1 MERDWHYGEDCG
13 GRGEVEV
20 MKKVL
25 VLCTTDSMIWNF
37 LVPHIK
43 KMQENQVEVEC
54 ACSRTGSYFDEL
66 TEKQGL
72 ILHEIPFERSPYS
85 KKNFI
90 AYKKLL
96 RLMKENH
103 YDTIFCHE
111 PVGGAMGRLV
121 GHRTKCKV
129 IYMAHGFHFYKG
141 APVINWLIYYHVE
154 KLLAHYTDLLIT
166 INKEDYLAA
175 KKFKAKRVA
184 LINGIGIDINK
195 FKKIETEYLREKYKL
210 SKNDF
215 ILLTVGELIPRKNHA
230 TIIKAIAEMK
240 NSRVHLFIAGEG
252 ELEKELKTLVEKEGM
267 EDKIHFLGFCR
278 NVNELCNS
286 CDAFIF
292 PSVHEGLSVAL
303 MEAMACGKPVIVSKI
318 RGNVDLIEHKKG
330 GFLVETN
337 DVQGYEKAIEVLM
350 KNKKLCEKFGSYNRE
365 KIAKYD
371 VKYVEKQLE
380 KLFTEC

>member
-1 MERDWHYGEDCG
+1 
-13 GRGEVEV
+13 
-20 MKKVL
+20 
-25 VLCTTDSMIWNF
+25 
-37 LVPHIK
+37 
-43 KMQENQVEVEC
+43 
-54 ACSRTGSYFDEL
+54 
-66 TEKQGL
+66 
-72 ILHEIPFERSPYS
+72 
-85 KKNFI
+85 
-90 AYKKLL
+90 
-96 RLMKENH
+96 
-103 YDTIFCHE
+103 
-111 PVGGAMGRLV
+111 
-121 GHRTKCKV
+121 
-129 IYMAHGFHFYKG
+129 
-141 APVINWLIYYHVE
+141 
-154 KLLAHYTDLLIT
+154 
-166 INKEDYLAA
+166 
-175 KKFKAKRVA
+175 
-184 LINGIGIDINK
+184 
-195 FKKIETEYLREKYKL
+195 
-210 SKNDF
+210 
-215 ILLTVGELIPRKNHA
+215 
-230 TIIKAIAEMK
+230 MK

-365 KIAKYD
+365 KITKYD